1 MGGIK
6 MMEVKAGNARYS
18 RTIAKFSSLPL
29 LLAHLALCPA
39 DNAGVNY
46 FGLKLIVYV
55 LIRDSLVR

>member
-29 LLAHLALCPA
+29 LLAHLAC
-39 DNAGVNY
+39 
-46 FGLKLIVYV
+46 V
-55 LIRDSLVR
+55 LQATQGSIILDSNRYNILFYNI